1 MLWFLTCV
9 AALIGGYFIY
19 GAFIEK
25 VFGINANRQ
34 TPAYTKTDGVD
45 YVPMSTKKVYL
56 VQLLNIAGVGPIFG
70 PIMGALYGPAAM
82 LWIVIGCIFAGAVH
96 DYFSGMLSVRNG
108 GASVP
113 SITGRYLGNGAK
125 HFMNIFAIVLL
136 LLVGV
141 VFVSAPAGMITNLV
155 NDQFD
160 MSITMTSMVVIIFAY
175 YIIATIVPVDKII
188 GRFYP
193 LFGALLIFMSV
204 GLMTA
209 VAVSS
214 EHTVMGD
221 FQFSDMFTNMNPNDL
236 PLWPALFITIACG
249 AISGFHAT
257 QSPLMA
263 RCMEN
268 EKNGRF
274 VFYGAM
280 IGEGVIAL
288 IWCALALSFF
298 GSIDS
303 LAEAVKNGGPG
314 NVVYSA
320 SFGLLGVFGGILAF
334 LGVVILP
341 ITSGD
346 TAFRS
351 SRLILAEYFNMEQK
365 SLRNRLLM
373 ALPLFV
379 LGGILTQVDFGII
392 WRYFGFANQS
402 TAVMMLWTASA
413 YLLRHN
419 KLHWIT
425 TIPAMFMT
433 TVCITFI
440 LNNSSLGFGLP
451 MQISTLVGIVT
462 TLAITAYVIRISK
475 GKGERELPEERETEA
490 KSQVKNA

>member
-9 AALIGGYFIY
+9 AALLGGYFIY
-19 GAFIEK
+19 GAFVEK
-25 VFGINANRQ
+25 VFGINENRK
-34 TPAYTKTDGVD
+34 TPAHTKADGVD
-45 YVPMSTKKVYL
+45 YVPMSTPKVYL

-82 LWIVIGCIFAGAVH
+82 LWIVIGCVFAGAVH
-96 DYFSGMLSVRNG
+96 DYFSGMLSIRNG

-113 SITGRYLGNGAK
+113 TMTGRYLGNGAK

-141 VFVSAPAGMITNLV
+141 VFVSAPAGMITNLI
-155 NDQFD
+155 NDQTS
-160 MSITMTSMVVIIFAY
+160 MNVSMTTMVVIIFAY

-204 GLMTA
+204 GLITA
-209 VAVSS
+209 IAFSS
-214 EHTVMGD
+214 EHQILGGFEV
-221 FQFSDMFTNMNPNDL
+221 SDMFTNMNPNDM

-263 RCMEN
+263 RCLEN

-280 IGEGVIAL
+280 IGEGIIAL
-288 IWCALALSFF
+288 IWCAIALSFF
-298 GSIDS
+298 DS
-303 LAEAVKNGGPG
+303 LEGLQAAVGNGGPG

-365 SLRNRLLM
+365 SIRNRLLM
-373 ALPLFV
+373 AVPLFV
-379 LGGILTQVDFGII
+379 IGGILTQVDFGII
-392 WRYFGFANQS
+392 WRYFGFANQT

-419 KLHWIT
+419 KFHWIT
-425 TIPAMFMT
+425 TVPAAFMT
-433 TVCITFI
+433 SVCITFI
-440 LNNSSLGFGLP
+440 LNNGKLGFGQS
-451 MQISTLVGIVT
+451 MQLSTIIGVVAA
-462 TLAITAYVIRISK
+462 LAITAYVIKISK
-475 GKGERELPEERETEA
+475 GKGDSEFADEEKHSAVTD
-490 KSQVKNA
+490 NA

>member
-1 MLWFLTCV
+1 M
-9 AALIGGYFIY
+9 
-19 GAFIEK
+19 
-25 VFGINANRQ
+25 
-34 TPAYTKTDGVD
+34 
-45 YVPMSTKKVYL
+45 
-56 VQLLNIAGVGPIFG
+56 
-70 PIMGALYGPAAM
+70 
-82 LWIVIGCIFAGAVH
+82 
-96 DYFSGMLSVRNG
+96 
-108 GASVP
+108 
-113 SITGRYLGNGAK
+113 
-125 HFMNIFAIVLL
+125 
-136 LLVGV
+136 
-141 VFVSAPAGMITNLV
+141 
-155 NDQFD
+155 
-160 MSITMTSMVVIIFAY
+160 
-175 YIIATIVPVDKII
+175 
-188 GRFYP
+188 
-193 LFGALLIFMSV
+193 
-204 GLMTA
+204 
-209 VAVSS
+209 
-214 EHTVMGD
+214 MGD
-221 FQFSDMFTNMNPNDL
+221 FQVTDMFSNLNPNDM

-288 IWCALALSFF
+288 IWCAIALSFF
-298 GSIDS
+298 GSLEALS
-303 LAEAVKNGGPG
+303 EAVKNGGPG

-320 SFGLLGVFGGILAF
+320 SFGLLGVFGGIIAF

-365 SLRNRLLM
+365 TLRNRLLM
-373 ALPLFV
+373 AVPLFV
-379 LGGILTQVDFGII
+379 IGGVLTQVDFGII
-392 WRYFGFANQS
+392 WRYFGFANQT

-433 TVCITFI
+433 TVCVTFI

-451 MQISTLVGIVT
+451 MQVSTIAG
-462 TLAITAYVIRISK
+462 
-475 GKGERELPEERETEA
+475 
-490 KSQVKNA
+490 

>member
-1 MLWFLTCV
+1 MTWFLFCV

-19 GAFIEK
+19 GTFIEK
-25 VFGINANRQ
+25 IFGINEKRQ
-34 TPAYTKTDGVD
+34 TPAFTKQDGVD
-45 YVPMSTKKVYL
+45 YVPMSNKRVYL

-82 LWIVIGCIFAGAVH
+82 LWIVLGCIFAGAVH
-96 DYFSGMLSVRNG
+96 DYFSGMLSIRNG

-113 SITGRYLGNGAK
+113 TITGRYLGNGAK

-141 VFVSAPAGMITNLV
+141 VFVSAPAGMITNLINEQTSFNV
-155 NDQFD
+155 
-160 MSITMTSMVVIIFAY
+160 TMTSMVVVIFAY
-175 YIIATIVPVDKII
+175 YVLATIVPIDTII

-204 GLMTA
+204 GLITA
-209 VAVSS
+209 IAFSS
-214 EHTVMGD
+214 EHTLLGNFEVSQM
-221 FQFSDMFTNMNPNDL
+221 FSNLNPNDM

-263 RCMEN
+263 RCLEN

-280 IGEGVIAL
+280 IGEGIIAL
-288 IWCALALSFF
+288 IWCAIALSFF
-298 GSIDS
+298 GSLEELS
-303 LAEAVKNGGPG
+303 NAVSNGGPG

-320 SFGLLGVFGGILAF
+320 SFGLLGVFGGVIAF

-365 SLRNRLLM
+365 TLRNRLLI
-373 ALPLFV
+373 ATPLFI

-392 WRYFGFANQS
+392 WRYFGFANQA

-425 TIPAMFMT
+425 TVPALFMT

-440 LNNSSLGFGLP
+440 LNNHQLGFGLP
-451 MQISTLVGIVT
+451 MGISTGLGVT
-462 TLAITAYVIRISK
+462 GAIGAMFMVIKRAKASANTDDAK
-475 GKGERELPEERETEA
+475 EEQESFET
-490 KSQVKNA
+490 V

>member
-9 AALIGGYFIY
+9 AALLGGYFIY
-19 GAFIEK
+19 GAFVENI
-25 VFGINANRQ
+25 FGIKENRQ
-34 TPAYTKTDGVD
+34 TPAHTKADGVD
-45 YVPMSTKKVYL
+45 YVAMSTPKVYL

-82 LWIVIGCIFAGAVH
+82 LWIVVGCIFAGAVH
-96 DYFSGMLSVRNG
+96 DYFSGMLSIRNG

-113 SITGRYLGNGAK
+113 TLTGRYLGNGAK

-141 VFVSAPAGMITNLV
+141 VFVSAPAGMITNLI
-155 NDQFD
+155 NDQTD
-160 MSITMTSMVVIIFAY
+160 LTVSMTTMVVIIFAY

-204 GLMTA
+204 GLITA
-209 VAVSS
+209 IAFSS
-214 EHTVMGD
+214 EHQILGG
-221 FQFSDMFTNMNPNDL
+221 FEPSDMFSNLNPNDM

-263 RCMEN
+263 RCIEN

-280 IGEGVIAL
+280 IGEGIIAL
-288 IWCALALSFF
+288 IWCAIALSFF
-298 GSIDS
+298 GTLDS
-303 LAEAVKNGGPG
+303 LQEAVANGGPG

-365 SLRNRLLM
+365 TLRNRLFM

-379 LGGILTQVDFGII
+379 IGGILTQVDFGII
-392 WRYFGFANQS
+392 WRYFGFANQT

-419 KLHWIT
+419 KFHWIT
-425 TIPAMFMT
+425 TVPAAFMS

-440 LNNSSLGFGLP
+440 LNNGKLGFGLP
-451 MQISTLVGIVT
+451 MQLSTIIGVVAALS
-462 TLAITAYVIRISK
+462 ITAYVIKISK
-475 GKGERELPEERETEA
+475 GKGETELADEEKPTGVTET
-490 KSQVKNA
+490 V

>member
-1 MLWFLTCV
+1 MMWFLTCV

-19 GAFIEK
+19 GAFVEK
-25 VFGINANRQ
+25 IFGINEKRQ
-34 TPAYTKTDGVD
+34 TPAHTKADGVD

-82 LWIVIGCIFAGAVH
+82 LWIVVGCIFAGAVH

-113 SITGRYLGNGAK
+113 TITGRYLGNGAK

-141 VFVSAPAGMITNLV
+141 VFVSAPAGMITNLI
-155 NDQFD
+155 NDQTSLSVS
-160 MSITMTSMVVIIFAY
+160 MTTMVIAIFAY

-209 VAVSS
+209 VAFSS

-221 FQFSDMFTNMNPNDL
+221 FQVSDMLSNLNPNDM

-274 VFYGAM
+274 VFFGAM
-280 IGEGVIAL
+280 IGEGIIAL
-288 IWCALALSFF
+288 IWCAIALSFF
-298 GSIDS
+298 DS
-303 LAEAVKNGGPG
+303 LEGLQAAVANGGPG

-320 SFGLLGVFGGILAF
+320 SFGLLGVFGGIIAF

-365 SLRNRLLM
+365 TLRNRLLM

-379 LGGILTQVDFGII
+379 IGGILTQVDFGVI
-392 WRYFGFANQS
+392 WRYFGFANQT

-425 TIPAMFMT
+425 TVPAMFMT
-433 TVCITFI
+433 TVCATFI

-451 MQISTLVGIVT
+451 MQVSTIAGIIFS
-462 TLAITAYVIRISK
+462 LAVTAYVIKISK
-475 GKGERELPEERETEA
+475 GKGETELADEEKPQAVSETA
-490 KSQVKNA
+490 